1 MGLGRTESLRLHLAL
16 PWNRHIP
23 EPKLPGIGALPR
35 ETPAALQA
43 AKAKMQ
49 VVFDAN
55 VVARGDAGFVY
66 DKRVDF
72 TPRTGQP
79 TESDWD
85 D

>member
-1 MGLGRTESLRLHLAL
+1 MSAAALAAAGNPL
-16 PWNRHIP
+16 SAIA
-23 EPKLPGIGALPR
+23 GIGDLNR
-35 ETPAALQA
+35 VKPAALQA

-72 TPRTGQP
+72 TPRAGQP